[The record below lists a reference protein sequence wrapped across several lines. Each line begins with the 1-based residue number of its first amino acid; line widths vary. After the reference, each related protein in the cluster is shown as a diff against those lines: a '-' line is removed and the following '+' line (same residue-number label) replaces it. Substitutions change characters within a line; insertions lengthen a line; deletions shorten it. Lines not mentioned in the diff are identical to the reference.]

1 MEENCKTVIQVKVA
15 PRSSRNYIIGEQK
28 GVYKVKLTAPP
39 VEGRAN
45 KALKELLAKKL
56 GLPKGNIEIISGE
69 RSRTKSIRI
78 HGLSLDDVD
87 RRLNFGIC

>member
-28 GVYKVKLTAPP
+28 GVYKVKLTDPP

-69 RSRTKSIRI
+69 HSRTKSIRI

-87 RRLNFGIC
+87 MRLNLCAC

>member
-1 MEENCKTVIQVKVA
+1 MEENGKTVIQVKVA
-15 PRSSRNYIIGEQK
+15 PRSSRNHIVGEQK

-78 HGLSLDDVD
+78 YGLSLDGVE
-87 RRLNFGIC
+87 RRLNLCVC